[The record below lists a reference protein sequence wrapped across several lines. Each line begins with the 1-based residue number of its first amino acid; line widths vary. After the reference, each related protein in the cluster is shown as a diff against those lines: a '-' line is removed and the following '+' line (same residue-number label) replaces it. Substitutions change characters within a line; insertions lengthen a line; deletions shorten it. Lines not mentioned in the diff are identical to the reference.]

1 MNRKT
6 LWCALAA
13 AIVTITTI
21 GAIWHDTVK
30 ANEGMDY
37 YAYAE
42 SLDLI
47 EVVNSPDLTMEELAV
62 RNGKLIIEQ
71 VVGKVTNAET
81 GEGYIIGYP
90 DYYMDYSMV
99 KGIEDGSVVCSYMVY
114 NPDSNYEDDILIRF
128 DYVIDGGK

>member
-1 MNRKT
+1 MKKK
-6 LWCALAA
+6 LLAIAMASALLAA
-13 AIVTITTI
+13 ALWNN
-21 GAIWHDTVK
+21 AK
-30 ANEGMDY
+30 AKEMDY

-47 EVVNSPDLTMEELAV
+47 EVVNSTDLTMEELAG

-71 VVGKVTNAET
+71 VVGIVTNAET

-128 DYVIDGGK
+128 DYVIDKGN